1 MKRTALILAAT
12 LALHGCATTVGSDY
26 VPLVDRPGPNFSQDL
41 AECQEYAKGEASA
54 AEMAAAGAVFGA
66 VIMAVASALVLDQSV
81 DRGSLALGA
90 LSGAAGGAGHAT
102 VNQESVIKNC
112 MAGRGYSVLR

>member
-1 MKRTALILAAT
+1 MKKTALILAAT
-12 LALHGCATTVGSDY
+12 LALSGCATTVGSDY
-26 VPLVDRPGPNFSQDL
+26 VPLVDRPGPDFAKDL

-54 AEMAAAGAVFGA
+54 AEMAAAGAVLGA

-90 LSGAAGGAGHAT
+90 LSGAAGGAGSAT

-112 MAGRGYSVLR
+112 MNGRGYSVLR